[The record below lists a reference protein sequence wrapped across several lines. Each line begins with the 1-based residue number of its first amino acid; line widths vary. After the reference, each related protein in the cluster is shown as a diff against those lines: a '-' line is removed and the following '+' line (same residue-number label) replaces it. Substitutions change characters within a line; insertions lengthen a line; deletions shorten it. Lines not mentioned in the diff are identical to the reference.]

1 LSARPAASPARYP
14 IRAVSKLTGLSV
26 DTLRAW
32 ERRYGAVVPTRGE
45 RGRLYTDADV
55 ARLRLLHL
63 AVEAGHSVG
72 TIAALSDRE
81 LRHLGTPAARP
92 AGADETRTVDTSAVK
107 AALLTLDSA
116 GVDREVSRLAAVLS
130 PIELV
135 RDALL
140 PVLRDVG
147 DSWNAHRGG
156 IAVEHLM
163 SSTIQHLFGSFLRL
177 YGRRPSAVRLLF
189 ATPAGDHHEI
199 GILSAAMLAAAR
211 GLAVSYVGPN
221 LPAGDIIDAVRASSA
236 RVLVLGLTF
245 SLNVVVRDQDLR
257 LIVDAI
263 PPEVEL
269 WLGGRDARRYQDVA
283 GARGIVLDD
292 FDAYVDELERL
303 ETRAH

>member
-1 LSARPAASPARYP
+1 
-14 IRAVSKLTGLSV
+14 
-26 DTLRAW
+26 
-32 ERRYGAVVPTRGE
+32 
-45 RGRLYTDADV
+45 
-55 ARLRLLHL
+55 
-63 AVEAGHSVG
+63 
-72 TIAALSDRE
+72 
-81 LRHLGTPAARP
+81 
-92 AGADETRTVDTSAVK
+92 VK

-147 DSWNAHRGG
+147 DNWNARRAG

-163 SSTIQHLFGSFLRL
+163 SSTIQHLFGSFVRL
-177 YGRRPSAVRLLF
+177 YGRQGGAVRLLF

-221 LPAGDIIDAVRASSA
+221 LPAGDIIEAVRASAA

-245 SLNVVVRDQDLR
+245 SSHVVIRDQDLR
-257 LIVDAI
+257 AIVEAMPAD
-263 PPEVEL
+263 VEL
-269 WLGGRDARRYQDVA
+269 WLGGRDARRYEDLV
-283 GARGIVLDD
+283 GARGLVLDD
-292 FDAYVDELERL
+292 FDAYVAELARL
-303 ETRAH
+303 ETRAR